1 VDECPAD
8 MRGAWKGLNL
18 FLWFPETQ
26 TRQGFPDAK
35 GLQNFLESSVP
46 VGFESGEK
54 MSQTFPSLSDLSP
67 NLGKSQSQWKPHLI
81 GDPLGPSGREDPP
94 EIPGRKGGPQGVL
107 QHFVRFTESCAELE
121 GIPIGIQPGTSETP
135 SAHGDPDR
143 GALMEVEVP
152 ADIPEPNPEQDGA

>member
-1 VDECPAD
+1 

-67 NLGKSQSQWKPHLI
+67 NLGKSQSQRL
-81 GDPLGPSGREDPP
+81 PL
-94 EIPGRKGGPQGVL
+94 
-107 QHFVRFTESCAELE
+107 
-121 GIPIGIQPGTSETP
+121 
-135 SAHGDPDR
+135 
-143 GALMEVEVP
+143 
-152 ADIPEPNPEQDGA
+152 PNTL